1 MSPAVSELVKLLLEK
16 SKSLNKRGMM
26 VSLPPIPMDFEGDN
40 EEFEDICIM
49 HKIVDSMA
57 EEVSEASQRWMDDS
71 GELRVSHKP
80 DFWVKSSINAGDV
93 EVCLMEALRVLPTD
107 KKICDDWDK
116 LIKLMKDTHVQ
127 LLRKLTRG
135 RGGEMKDLEEDF
147 NRVPVF
153 GIQVAGGT
161 MACWVMTMPFGAFYF
176 VQLLGSVQ
184 IPMNRGQSSLAGF
197 ATLRNHISII
207 NKTVEKVDG

>member
-153 GIQVAGGT
+153 GIQVA
-161 MACWVMTMPFGAFYF
+161 AFYF

-197 ATLRNHISII
+197 VNEL
-207 NKTVEKVDG
+207 